1 MSECDLD
8 PPCTSVEKDMQ
19 KTIDMHA
26 DRVMQLTEILT
37 AALPALRHCYKQAT
51 WLPMR
56 DGTHPRFHSSG
67 EELCNYTLYKE
78 ALEALGFDS

>member
-51 WLPMR
+51 WLPQPFKRGNGLTNKDDMR
-56 DGTHPRFHSSG
+56 QIGLSECICEQVTTR
-67 EELCNYTLYKE
+67 
-78 ALEALGFDS
+78 